1 MGCTRPRSFL
11 GDLVSNGTVNVKC
24 SEQQSCKGCVHLEIT
39 RKHTLGFIIY
49 SIIRNHLLEW
59 QQHDAN
65 HTRLGFPASSRV
77 RFWGHIIL
85 CDDQASDLTGVISGA
100 AASVAG
106 AEAAWAVASPSQ

>member
-77 RFWGHIIL
+77 RFWGHSIL

-100 AASVAG
+100 AASAAG